1 MEPGV
6 FFGLA
11 GAAAFGGGDFAGG
24 FASRRV
30 AGLTVV
36 AVAHAVG
43 LVLLLVFVAVAR
55 PAVPEPGSL
64 ALAAAAG
71 ALSGVGLLALYR
83 GLAMGS
89 MGIVTGLSGVGSV
102 VLPLVV
108 GWAIGRSAVAPLQWL
123 GVLVVLAA
131 IGAASG
137 ATRMGVRPQAVMLG
151 LAAALFFGL
160 WFVLLDLAAGEERA
174 WALVASRASS
184 TVLMGG
190 LALAGRQYSG
200 VGAMWPVML
209 LAGALD
215 VAGSAAFVES
225 RATIPVGVAAALTG
239 LYPVIT
245 MLLARLIL
253 RESLPSLGL
262 LAVGLAVAGV
272 ALISLG

>member
-1 MEPGV
+1 
-6 FFGLA
+6 
-11 GAAAFGGGDFAGG
+11 
-24 FASRRV
+24 
-30 AGLTVV
+30 
-36 AVAHAVG
+36 